1 MLFEMLSAGTFFPLA
16 LKEHIIFGIVGVSFF
31 VFQYCR
37 LKKRYQGLIAIAIA
51 ATFLLYL
58 GDYMFVPVGIAEAVL
73 MLGALITLIQ
83 DSIAEKKKEKE
94 AQAEQSE
101 NDEEAKTDDEKSA
114 DDTEA
119 DAEILAENKET
130 DNGENE

>member
-51 ATFLLYL
+51 ATFLLYF

-94 AQAEQSE
+94 QEAETEPTE
-101 NDEEAKTDDEKSA
+101 NA
-114 DDTEA
+114 DKNEA
-119 DAEILAENKET
+119 DAEISADNKET
-130 DNGENE
+130 NNGENE

>member
-1 MLFEMLSAGTFFPLA
+1 MLFEMINAGTFFPLA

-58 GDYMFVPVGIAEAVL
+58 GDFMFVPVGIAEAFL
-73 MLGALITLIQ
+73 MIGALATLIE
-83 DSIAEKKKEKE
+83 DSIVEKKKEKE
-94 AQAEQSE
+94 QEAEQSE
-101 NDEEAKTDDEKSA
+101 NDEDAKTDDEKSA